1 MKNSYYSLGIDI
13 GGTNTVFGAISH
25 DGLIL
30 KKDSILTNADQNPVH
45 LFDKIF
51 ERNKVWIKELD
62 NRYFF
67 KNIGIGVPNGNY
79 FTGMVKDPPNLGQKW
94 QNLDLVKFVKKYQD
108 IPVKITN
115 DANAAALGEK
125 SFGVAKEMKN
135 AVVITLGTGL
145 GSGLI
150 IEGKV
155 FYGHDGFAGELGHI
169 IIDPKGRICE
179 CGRQGCLEMYV
190 SAKGL
195 KHTIDEYL
203 SRYPNDKTLL
213 NLKVN
218 NFDGKKMDEAFDSG
232 INIIQ
237 EIYEFTGN
245 ILGQGLA
252 QASTILSPEAF
263 IFYGGLSN
271 AKHRILKFAK
281 QSMDANLLGFQKNNI
296 KTISLID
303 CCFILIFHVARLLSF
318 VWTSLITHGRR

>member
-1 MKNSYYSLGIDI
+1 MKNSHYSLGIDI
-13 GGTNTVFGAISH
+13 GGTNTVFGAVSH

-30 KKDSILTNADQNPVH
+30 KKDSILTNAEQDPVH

-51 ERNKVWIKELD
+51 ERNHVWTKELD
-62 NRYFF
+62 NQYFF

-108 IPVKITN
+108 IPIKITN
-115 DANAAALGEK
+115 DANAAAMGEK
-125 SFGVAKEMKN
+125 SFGAAKEMNN

-169 IIDPKGRICE
+169 IIDPKGRICN
-179 CGRQGCLEMYV
+179 CGKRGCLEMYV

-195 KHTIDEYL
+195 KHTIDDYL

-213 NLKVN
+213 NLRVN
-218 NFDGKKMDEAFDSG
+218 NFDGKKMDEAFDAG
-232 INIIQ
+232 VNIIQ

-271 AKHRILKFAK
+271 AKHRILNFAK
-281 QSMDANLLGFQKNNI
+281 KSMDANLLGFQKNNI
-296 KTISLID
+296 KI
-303 CCFILIFHVARLLSF
+303 LLSKLPDGEAGIIGA
-318 VWTSLITHGRR
+318 SCLHK